1 MFSFSPMSSWTSAK
15 ELRAWRRHVSN
26 FTLLNFGQKMGIRVK
41 GQTFYVYMT
50 LLLSSPSKNWL
61 VLVANHMARIFYGF
75 FKGSSEDPPP
85 HNQVYLFWLHSTSHL
100 SPLLLL
106 SLPAEFQQDGWSLA
120 NSPVP
125 PWSTRNHAFLAFS
138 YSYFILISF
147 FPTEIDSKGN
157 QPACCKGNQPA
168 CWKWDASLSFF

>member
-1 MFSFSPMSSWTSAK
+1 MFSFSPMSSWASAK

-85 HNQVYLFWLHSTSHL
+85 ITRFAFSDFIRPHTSV
-100 SPLLLL
+100 PCFYC
-106 SLPAEFQQDGWSLA
+106 PFQQSSNKMAGAWLTPQCLLGLQEIMHFWH
-120 NSPVP
+120 SPTP
-125 PWSTRNHAFLAFS
+125 TSFS
-138 YSYFILISF
+138 F
-147 FPTEIDSKGN
+147 
-157 QPACCKGNQPA
+157 
-168 CWKWDASLSFF
+168 LSFLLR